1 VSAPEPGRNSF
12 RIRCDEANSLRDIR
26 RWLRLNLPAD
36 TDLSY
41 DAELVCTELVTNAI
55 EHSRATC
62 SVRIDI
68 EDGCVHIEVDDDSPK
83 PSSSSGDPRSV
94 RAVAGGW
101 RSSTPCPRGGYG
113 EHGQGRPSGLSYGRT
128 CRIRAEAS
136 RAEAAS
142 TASSQLRP
150 GV

>member
-1 VSAPEPGRNSF
+1 MSASEPGRHSF
-12 RIRCDEANSLRDIR
+12 SISCDGASSLRDIR

-68 EDGCVHIEVDDDSPK
+68 EDGCVHIEVDDDSPEAQLLVGR
-83 PSSSSGDPRSV
+83 STLGPRRGRGLALVDALSTWGV
-94 RAVAGGW
+94 RRTRAGKTVWAVV
-101 RSSTPCPRGGYG
+101 
-113 EHGQGRPSGLSYGRT
+113 RPDVPNT
-128 CRIRAEAS
+128 CRS
-136 RAEAAS
+136 
-142 TASSQLRP
+142 
-150 GV
+150 